1 MDIDY
6 KLLQERINKMETQQ
20 VLVREEAGNYNISN
34 VMQLP
39 KNDLNL
45 IRNMEA
51 LLFEKETL
59 KNKIKELMREN
70 EQLRKENNAKNNY
83 KNYILEID
91 KLMDKLPSTKDY
103 SKKVE
108 LISRFVDYSLLLFQ
122 LMDNIPLN
130 KSARFGY
137 KERVL
142 YLRYCLTTFHDV
154 VQQSVSQLTNG
165 INNIG
170 SMPRDGLNICG
181 IDNIRTLDDLIN
193 KVCKKKANLSD
204 LA

>member
-1 MDIDY
+1 MGINY
-6 KLLQERINKMETQQ
+6 KLLQERINKMETPK
-20 VLVREEAGNYNISN
+20 VLVREEVSNYNITN

-142 YLRYCLTTFHDV
+142 YLRYCLTTFHEV

-170 SMPRDGLNICG
+170 SMPKDGLNIYG

-204 LA
+204 LT